1 MGRRK
6 RGSLCCRVQFDMLRA
21 IQRDYKL
28 SSYSL
33 NAVSAHFLGE
43 QKEDV
48 HYSAI
53 SELNGKPEAERLRYC
68 LKDAYLPQRLLDKLM
83 YMYNY
88 IEMAR
93 VTGVPLNYLL
103 TRGQSIKVM
112 SQLLRKARQRN
123 MLIPHLAK
131 QGGNVQMEGGVAYEG
146 ATVLE
151 AKSGYYKMPIATL
164 DFASLYP
171 SIMMAHNLCYS
182 TLVPKSMVS
191 R

>member
-1 MGRRK
+1 
-6 RGSLCCRVQFDMLRA
+6 
-21 IQRDYKL
+21 
-28 SSYSL
+28 
-33 NAVSAHFLGE
+33 
-43 QKEDV
+43 
-48 HYSAI
+48 
-53 SELNGKPEAERLRYC
+53 
-68 LKDAYLPQRLLDKLM
+68 M

-112 SQLLRKARQRN
+112 SQLLRKARQQQ
-123 MLIPHLAK
+123 HVDSCLAK
-131 QGGNVQMEGGVAYEG
+131 QGGGNVQMEGGVAYEG

-171 SIMMAHNLCYS
+171 SIMMAHNLCYYDVGS
-182 TLVPKSMVS
+182 EEHGEQDEPRGHRDVS
-191 R
+191 RGRHVRQGVESEGDFTRNFRRIVGRP